1 MKKVLLFVLA
11 AFFACYTVNA
21 QAIFSEDFENGTSAW
36 TFTDS
41 DGDGFQWQIVGSE
54 SGYSVHGGAN
64 AIASASYDSD
74 GESALTPDNWMI
86 LATPITLPAE
96 AAVLRW
102 FVYAQDQDYPDEH
115 YSVYVGTA
123 GTASALGATV
133 AVFSE
138 TLTAAGDW
146 EERTVGLS
154 SYAGQTVYI
163 AFRHHDCSDAFYI
176 NIDDISVDLL
186 PSEPE
191 ITLSA
196 LNIPELVTVGEAF
209 NVTGTVVNNSASAL
223 TSYDVTYSI
232 NGGANVATYNVT
244 GINIAA
250 GETHTF
256 THNVPATISAMGS
269 ATITVTVSNPNGTA
283 DNTEDNTLS
292 AGVVACGAISDS
304 DLPYTYG
311 FEDGLGCWSKYAATS
326 VVNSIGTGSVW
337 AQNMDAY
344 DGNEYFLFLG
354 YNQTDLDQYMIS
366 PELNL
371 SSGALLK
378 FYCSSFN
385 GGETIQVMVSTTDNQ
400 AASFSALGDAISV
413 SAEWVENTVTLPSG
427 TKYFAVKYV
436 SGSYMTGVDNVTIS
450 ALSNAPEITLNSVT
464 IPSSVATGE
473 SFDVKGVVFNVSQ
486 QALTSFDVTYNVDGG
501 AAAAVYTVS
510 GINVATGETYEF
522 THNVQATINVAGD
535 HTVNVTVSNPNG
547 TADNTEDNT
556 LSASV
561 LVCGTISAPH
571 TQDFENGLGCWS
583 KYVATESTYELI
595 GTGSPYAGNMD
606 AHGGNDFF
614 VFLGYSQTDLDQY
627 LISPELDITENVA
640 LKFFHAS
647 FQGGE
652 TLQVMTSTTDNQI
665 SSFTTLGDAI
675 EVGEDYAEASFEIPA
690 STKYIAIKYVS
701 GSMMTAVDDVT
712 ITEMPTTPE
721 IALTSVNVPSMVSTG
736 EQFNIS
742 GVVTN
747 NGGVALTSFKVQ
759 YTVNG
764 TTSEVYTVTGQN
776 VAFGA
781 TCNFTHNVPA
791 SIAEAGNYTVSVTVS
806 EPNGTAD
813 NTADNTL
820 TASIAVCGVVS
831 TLPYTEGFEGG
842 LGCWSAISNNTE
854 NADVENRGLGVVDGA
869 STFSNGAHGGNS
881 CFVFSSYNDAT
892 DYTQYLISPEFNLPS
907 ACTMKFFY
915 TQRSNTYP
923 ESCVVMVSTTT
934 NDPAS
939 FSQIGETVSADQMA
953 GTWTEATFEIP
964 ANTKYIAFKYT
975 VEDAMWF
982 MGIDDISLE
991 AGTTP
996 GPDPDPDPSGIDDV
1010 TANSVK
1016 LYPNP
1021 TTGNLYVEVEGLQKV
1036 EIIDAVGRVVMSQ
1049 NNGTVNMS
1057 NLANGIYTVRVS
1069 ANGTTTIKK
1078 VVKK

>member
-21 QAIFSEDFENGTSAW
+21 QILFSDGFESGLTAW
-36 TFTDS
+36 TLSDE
-41 DGDGFQWQIVGSE
+41 DGDGYNWAYYTGAD
-54 SGYSVHGGAN
+54 GYSNSGSCMAY
-64 AIASASYDSD
+64 SASYDNSV
-74 GESALTPDNWMI
+74 GALTPDNWMI
-86 LATPITLPAE
+86 TAEPITIPATGFNLTWYVAASDGNYPAE
-96 AAVLRW
+96 K
-102 FVYAQDQDYPDEH
+102 
-115 YSVYVGTA
+115 YSVYV
-123 GTASALGATV
+123 ATV
-133 AVFSE
+133 NTVSGLSATTPVHTE
-138 TLTAAGDW
+138 TLSTDEW
-146 EERTVGLS
+146 EMKTVS
-154 SYAGQTVYI
+154 MDAYAGQSVYI
-163 AFRHHDCSDAFYI
+163 AFRHYDVTDQYEMLLDDVEISKVI
-176 NIDDISVDLL
+176 NTPEINLASLVL
-186 PSEPE
+186 PSAV
-191 ITLSA
+191 SM
-196 LNIPELVTVGEAF
+196 GESF
-209 NVTGTVVNNSASAL
+209 NVSGVVLNSSTVAL
-223 TSYDVTYSI
+223 TSYDVTYSV
-232 NGGANVATYNVT
+232 NGGANVATYSVT
-244 GINIAA
+244 GVNIAS
-250 GETHTF
+250 GETSTF
-256 THNVPATISAMGS
+256 VHNVPAVINTPGD
-269 ATITVTVSNPNGTA
+269 ATITVTVSNPNGTTDYEA
-283 DNTEDNTLS
+283 DNTKTGSVL
-292 AGVVACGAISDS
+292 VCGTITAPHTQD
-304 DLPYTYG
+304 
-311 FEDGLGCWSKYAATS
+311 FENGLGCWSKYVATES
-326 VVNSIGTGSVW
+326 TYDLIGTGSPYANNIDPYEGDDFFV
-337 AQNMDAY
+337 
-344 DGNEYFLFLG
+344 FLG
-354 YNQTDLDQYMIS
+354 YQQTDLDQYLIS
-366 PELNL
+366 PELDITENV
-371 SSGALLK
+371 ALK
-378 FYCSSFN
+378 FYHASFQ
-385 GGETIQVMVSTTDNQ
+385 GGESIQVMTSTTDNQ
-400 AASFSALGDAISV
+400 ISSFTALGDAIEV
-413 SAEWVENTVTLPSG
+413 GEDYAEASFEIPAS
-427 TKYFAVKYV
+427 TKYIAIKYV
-436 SGSYMTGVDNVTIS
+436 SGSMTVVDYITITEIS
-450 ALSNAPEITLNSVT
+450 TVPEIVLTSLD
-464 IPSSVATGE
+464 IPSMVSTGE
-473 SFDVKGVVFNVSQ
+473 QFNVSGVVTNNSGA
-486 QALTSFDVTYNVDGG
+486 ALTSFKVQYTINGT
-501 AAAAVYTVS
+501 ASAVYTVT
-510 GINVATGETYEF
+510 GQNVAYGETCNF
-522 THNVQATINVAGD
+522 THNVPASIAEAGNY
-535 HTVNVTVSNPNG
+535 TVSVTVSEPNG
-547 TADNTEDNT
+547 TADNTADNT
-556 LSASV
+556 LTASV
-561 LVCGTISAPH
+561 LVCGTVSVPH

-606 AHGGNDFF
+606 AHGGDDFF
-614 VFLGYSQTDLDQY
+614 VFLGYNQTDLDQY

-736 EQFNIS
+736 EQFNVS

-747 NGGVALTSFKVQ
+747 NSGAALTSFKVQ

-869 STFSNGAHGGNS
+869 STFSNGGAHGGNS

-975 VEDAMWF
+975 VEDARWF

-991 AGTTP
+991 AGTTPGP

-1021 TTGNLYVEVEGLQKV
+1021 TTGNLYVDVEGLQKV

>member
-21 QAIFSEDFENGTSAW
+21 QILFSDGFESGLTAW
-36 TFTDS
+36 TLSDE
-41 DGDGFQWQIVGSE
+41 DGDGYNWAYYTGAD
-54 SGYSVHGGAN
+54 GYSNSGSCMAY
-64 AIASASYDSD
+64 SASYDNSV
-74 GESALTPDNWMI
+74 GVLTPDNWMI
-86 LATPITLPAE
+86 TAEPITIPATGFNLTWYVAAGDGNYPAE
-96 AAVLRW
+96 K
-102 FVYAQDQDYPDEH
+102 
-115 YSVYVGTA
+115 YSVYV
-123 GTASALGATV
+123 ATV
-133 AVFSE
+133 NTVSGLSATTPVHTE
-138 TLTAAGDW
+138 TLSTDEW
-146 EERTVGLS
+146 EMKTVS
-154 SYAGQTVYI
+154 MDAYAGQSVYI
-163 AFRHHDCSDAFYI
+163 AFRHYDVTDQYEMLLDDVKISKVI
-176 NIDDISVDLL
+176 NTPEINLASLVL
-186 PSEPE
+186 PSAV
-191 ITLSA
+191 SM
-196 LNIPELVTVGEAF
+196 GESF
-209 NVTGTVVNNSASAL
+209 NVSGVVLNSSTVAL
-223 TSYDVTYSI
+223 TSYDVTYSV
-232 NGGANVATYNVT
+232 NGGANVATYSVT
-244 GINIAA
+244 GVNIAS
-250 GETHTF
+250 GETSTF
-256 THNVPATISAMGS
+256 VHNVPAVINTPGD
-269 ATITVTVSNPNGTA
+269 ATITVTVSNPNGTTDYEA
-283 DNTEDNTLS
+283 DNTKTGSVL
-292 AGVVACGAISDS
+292 VCGTITAPHTQD
-304 DLPYTYG
+304 
-311 FEDGLGCWSKYAATS
+311 FENGLGCWSKYVATES
-326 VVNSIGTGSVW
+326 TYDLIGTGSPYANNIDPYEGDDFFV
-337 AQNMDAY
+337 
-344 DGNEYFLFLG
+344 FLG
-354 YNQTDLDQYMIS
+354 YQQTDLDQYLIS
-366 PELNL
+366 PELDITENV
-371 SSGALLK
+371 ALK
-378 FYCSSFN
+378 FYHASFQ
-385 GGETIQVMVSTTDNQ
+385 GGESIQVMTSTTDNQ
-400 AASFSALGDAISV
+400 ISSFTALGDAIEV
-413 SAEWVENTVTLPSG
+413 GEDYAEASFEIPAS
-427 TKYFAVKYV
+427 TKYIAIKYV
-436 SGSYMTGVDNVTIS
+436 SGSMTVVDYITITEIS
-450 ALSNAPEITLNSVT
+450 TVPEIVLTSLD
-464 IPSSVATGE
+464 IPSMVSTGE
-473 SFDVKGVVFNVSQ
+473 QFNVSGVVTNNSGA
-486 QALTSFDVTYNVDGG
+486 ALTSFKVQYTINGT
-501 AAAAVYTVS
+501 ASAVYTVT
-510 GINVATGETYEF
+510 GQNVAYGETCNF
-522 THNVQATINVAGD
+522 THNVPASIAEAGNY
-535 HTVNVTVSNPNG
+535 TVSVTVSEPNG
-547 TADNTEDNT
+547 TADNTADNT
-556 LSASV
+556 LTASV
-561 LVCGTISAPH
+561 LVCGTVSVPH

-606 AHGGNDFF
+606 AHGGDDFF
-614 VFLGYSQTDLDQY
+614 VFLGYNQTDLDQY

-736 EQFNIS
+736 EQFNVS

-747 NGGVALTSFKVQ
+747 NSGAALTSFKVQ

-869 STFSNGAHGGNS
+869 STFSNGGAHGGNS

-996 GPDPDPDPSGIDDV
+996 GPGPDPDPDPSGIDDV

-1021 TTGNLYVEVEGLQKV
+1021 TTGNLYVDVEGLQKV